1 MLELLVFGATLTLA
15 AWAAGAGAHRR
26 TVAARAL
33 DRYAAARGLVFVPAP
48 AKPRGASP
56 RVTGTKEGIPYA
68 VDLYR
73 LAGEARTRISTDAPR
88 GRSALL
94 SVGQRGAFQWK
105 SDAVIALGDP
115 RFDERYVVLAGE
127 GEDAEAL
134 REASAPLLLLDE
146 LRAGVWLRSDGHKV
160 SLSWCGLE
168 SDPIVLDAAR
178 DALILVATRHRSHA
192 PYR

>member
-1 MLELLVFGATLTLA
+1 MLELVVFGATLTLA
-15 AWAAGAGAHRR
+15 AWAAGADAHRR
-26 TVAARAL
+26 TSAARAL
-33 DRYAAARGLVFVPAP
+33 DRYASARGLVFVPAP

-56 RVTGTKEGIPYA
+56 RVTGAKEGIPYV

-73 LAGEARTRISTDAPR
+73 LAGEMRTRISTEAPR
-88 GRSALL
+88 GRAALL
-94 SVGQRGAFQWK
+94 SVGQRGAFHWK
-105 SDAVIALGDP
+105 GDAVIALGEP
-115 RFDERYVVLAGE
+115 RFDERYVVMAGE
-127 GEDAEAL
+127 GEDADAL

-160 SLSWCGLE
+160 TLSWRGLE

-178 DALILVATRHRSHA
+178 DALVLVAARHRSHA